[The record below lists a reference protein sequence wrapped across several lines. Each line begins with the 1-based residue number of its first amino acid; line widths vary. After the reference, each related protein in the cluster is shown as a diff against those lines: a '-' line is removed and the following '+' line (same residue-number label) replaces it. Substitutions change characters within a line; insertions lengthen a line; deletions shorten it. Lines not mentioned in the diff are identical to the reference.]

1 MQKQLEATIEK
12 FKNSQ
17 TSLDSY
23 QAVSDFVRII
33 LEVPEFIKQVEA
45 EGERIRIAHI
55 ELNADKGWTYGLRGR
70 ELDKHNENRGKK
82 WEALFQ
88 LDSSFQLSELETI
101 HEWLQSENMT
111 DTALLFQNC
120 KPDDALPESE
130 RKRYQGF
137 IDKLYKKVIPFLGKE
152 VVEEITTE
160 IILPKEEPAKTSPEN
175 TNWENI
181 TIKFL
186 NDYDVEIKNGSKIS
200 KADYTQMGFAD
211 ERINNEQETKAKESW
226 KLLHYFSINNNV
238 FSLNASRRE
247 NDKHKKRKQ
256 ELSGLLKNYF
266 KITDDPIFY
275 DKAKKEY
282 LLKIKLIP
290 EKTFADQWQDRNI
303 FEENS
308 L

>member
-1 MQKQLEATIEK
+1 MQKQLDEAIEK
-12 FKNSQ
+12 YKNSQ
-17 TSLDSY
+17 TSLEAY
-23 QAVSDFVRII
+23 EAISDFVKII
-33 LEVPEFIKQVEA
+33 VEVPEFIKQVEA
-45 EGERIRIAHI
+45 EGEKIRIAQR

-82 WEALFQ
+82 WETLCQ
-88 LDSSFQLSELETI
+88 LDPSFPLSELETI
-101 HEWLQSENMT
+101 HDWLQSENMT
-111 DTALLFQNC
+111 YTALLFQNC
-120 KPDDALPESE
+120 KPDDALSESE

-137 IDKLYKKVIPFLGKE
+137 IDKLYKKVIPFLKKE
-152 VVEEITTE
+152 AVEEIPTE
-160 IILPKEEPAKTSPEN
+160 IILPKVEPAKTSPEN
-175 TNWENI
+175 TGWENI

-238 FSLNASRRE
+238 FSLNASRKE

-256 ELSGLLKNYF
+256 ELSCLLREYF
-266 KITDDPIFY
+266 KLKDDPILY

-282 LLKIKLIP
+282 RLKIKLIP